1 MILIAYDG
9 SDDAKA
15 AIEQAGKLF
24 AGQSVTVLTVWQRF
38 IDTMARVGGGMGMIA
53 DYDEID
59 GEAEKQAGQQAAEGA
74 KLASDAGLEASS
86 ASVVVDTTVADAILN
101 EATRRRRSRMR
112 QPRLHRDQVADA
124 RQRLEPH
131 PAAREHAGGRR
142 PFTGGGRG
150 PGEAPREPEIER
162 SRMGSAVGQFLY

>member
-101 EATRRRRSRMR
+101 EATA
-112 QPRLHRDQVADA
+112 ADA
-124 RQRLEPH
+124 VVCGSRGYTGIKSLMLGSVSSHILQHANMPVVVVPSPEV
-131 PAAREHAGGRR
+131 AEARAKH
-142 PFTGGGRG
+142 
-150 PGEAPREPEIER
+150 RESLR
-162 SRMGSAVGQFLY
+162 